1 MWNIAT
7 EKYKAVKRDY
17 VLTDGVK
24 GDAVISAVKG
34 ASSYKWLATDQPLN
48 DSDYYFDSLS
58 ITLKEFDAVC
68 VGDVWSDPELHSA
81 YSEYDDTEV
90 WIRTEGE
97 SGFSLL
103 KTLGGF
109 NSATVALPEK
119 TVGFMLK
126 HSSEFCTTQIGVTTN
141 LHLKPSSRVYSLV
154 REHTGEECATLVKN
168 KAKLIVTKTE
178 NNEPSDT
185 VYDTGNNDG
194 WLCSYELNIGTS
206 SIYAAKDCSNDKNN
220 IETNSYASTVTIPV
234 MIAGWGYSN
243 TPNSKK
249 LIDEVTVE
257 GEKRVRFKAKITS
270 LSPGETMT
278 ITVPATVKADN
289 STIISNTSYITGYNG
304 MSFTQENYIASDTTY
319 HIVVDI
325 KAKIKK
331 VNSKGEGLAGAQLQ
345 ILNKDN
351 TVAVSA
357 FTSTTDVMTF
367 NLAPDDYILHEV
379 SPPSD
384 TYKTAADIPFTLDV
398 EGICH
403 VDGKAVNY
411 VEMVDQPAFKVIFH
425 QNKPNGTDDEKQK
438 EFRVYEPTDLKENKV
453 PHFYDIPEWA
463 GDEYVFVGWYHGSYQ
478 SGSFKSYTNIDT
490 DANAAFNF
498 ENVTFTTA
506 RSGDDPDYHI
516 YAKWIKVGTVKQDDA
531 DKNQYDGTYRGFG
544 IAGVQ
549 IRPKTVKVFN
559 KETGQYVDATMYD
572 DNERDK
578 DAHGSE
584 YSSSAKPTP
593 EGMRFVASLSESLIT
608 SVNGI
613 SRISSD
619 PNDEMN
625 KFGIEYGYVVGTE
638 ENINTFV
645 GNYQVKDPSAYSI
658 KYNGKNVNGVDTRGF
673 DDNNIRKP
681 KEERNADNDYAY
693 VTNVNCTSKQGTNN
707 NSGVVLKDHRN
718 FDNYRLYT
726 LVVTYDDTD
735 PASYKGEKIAA
746 RAYFRYYDANGKL
759 RVFYNT
765 YKKSMYSGCM
775 CSFNQAYAAFYG

>member
-1 MWNIAT
+1 MTI
-7 EKYKAVKRDY
+7 
-17 VLTDGVK
+17 
-24 GDAVISAVKG
+24 
-34 ASSYKWLATDQPLN
+34 
-48 DSDYYFDSLS
+48 
-58 ITLKEFDAVC
+58 
-68 VGDVWSDPELHSA
+68 
-81 YSEYDDTEV
+81 
-90 WIRTEGE
+90 
-97 SGFSLL
+97 SLL
-103 KTLGGF
+103 RL
-109 NSATVALPEK
+109 
-119 TVGFMLK
+119 
-126 HSSEFCTTQIGVTTN
+126 
-141 LHLKPSSRVYSLV
+141 
-154 REHTGEECATLVKN
+154 
-168 KAKLIVTKTE
+168 
-178 NNEPSDT
+178 
-185 VYDTGNNDG
+185 
-194 WLCSYELNIGTS
+194 
-206 SIYAAKDCSNDKNN
+206 
-220 IETNSYASTVTIPV
+220 
-234 MIAGWGYSN
+234 
-243 TPNSKK
+243 
-249 LIDEVTVE
+249 
-257 GEKRVRFKAKITS
+257 
-270 LSPGETMT
+270 
-278 ITVPATVKADN
+278 
-289 STIISNTSYITGYNG
+289 
-304 MSFTQENYIASDTTY
+304 
-319 HIVVDI
+319 
-325 KAKIKK
+325 
-331 VNSKGEGLAGAQLQ
+331 
-345 ILNKDN
+345 
-351 TVAVSA
+351 
-357 FTSTTDVMTF
+357 
-367 NLAPDDYILHEV
+367 
-379 SPPSD
+379 
-384 TYKTAADIPFTLDV
+384 
-398 EGICH
+398 
-403 VDGKAVNY
+403 
-411 VEMVDQPAFKVIFH
+411 
-425 QNKPNGTDDEKQK
+425 KQK

>member
-438 EFRVYEPTDLKENKV
+438 
-453 PHFYDIPEWA
+453 
-463 GDEYVFVGWYHGSYQ
+463 
-478 SGSFKSYTNIDT
+478 
-490 DANAAFNF
+490 
-498 ENVTFTTA
+498 
-506 RSGDDPDYHI
+506 
-516 YAKWIKVGTVKQDDA
+516 
-531 DKNQYDGTYRGFG
+531 
-544 IAGVQ
+544 
-549 IRPKTVKVFN
+549 
-559 KETGQYVDATMYD
+559 
-572 DNERDK
+572 
-578 DAHGSE
+578 
-584 YSSSAKPTP
+584 
-593 EGMRFVASLSESLIT
+593 
-608 SVNGI
+608 
-613 SRISSD
+613 
-619 PNDEMN
+619 
-625 KFGIEYGYVVGTE
+625 
-638 ENINTFV
+638 
-645 GNYQVKDPSAYSI
+645 
-658 KYNGKNVNGVDTRGF
+658 
-673 DDNNIRKP
+673 
-681 KEERNADNDYAY
+681 
-693 VTNVNCTSKQGTNN
+693 
-707 NSGVVLKDHRN
+707 
-718 FDNYRLYT
+718 
-726 LVVTYDDTD
+726 
-735 PASYKGEKIAA
+735 
-746 RAYFRYYDANGKL
+746 
-759 RVFYNT
+759 
-765 YKKSMYSGCM
+765 
-775 CSFNQAYAAFYG
+775 